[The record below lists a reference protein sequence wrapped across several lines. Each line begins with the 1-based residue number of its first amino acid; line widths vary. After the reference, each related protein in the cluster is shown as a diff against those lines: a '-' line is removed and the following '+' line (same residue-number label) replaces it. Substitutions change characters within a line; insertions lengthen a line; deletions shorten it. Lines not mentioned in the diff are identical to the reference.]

1 MYACPEAVEFEL
13 KCSLAIRAPYAHA
26 VFHGTTGR
34 QSHTIRTLWNNVPT
48 GQVHCRGFARTF

>member
-1 MYACPEAVEFEL
+1 MYACPEADEFEF

-34 QSHTIRTLWNNVPT
+34 QSHAIRTLWNNVPLDR
-48 GQVHCRGFARTF
+48 CIARDSQEL